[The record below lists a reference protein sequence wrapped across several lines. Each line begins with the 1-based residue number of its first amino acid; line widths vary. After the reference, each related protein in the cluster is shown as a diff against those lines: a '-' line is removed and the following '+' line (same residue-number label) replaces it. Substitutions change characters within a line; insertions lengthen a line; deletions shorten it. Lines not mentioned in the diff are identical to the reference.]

1 MLLAEFENLLKQAMG
16 LDAASIG
23 SRSIARAVQKRLAE
37 CKLEGLR
44 EYWKLVS
51 TSASERQELIEAV
64 VVPET
69 WFFRDR
75 EAFTGLVR
83 IVQEDCPASRAQSP
97 LRLLSLPSST
107 GEEAYSIVMAL
118 LDAGLTGERFR
129 VDGIDISRRALALA
143 ERAVYGKNSF
153 RGNDL
158 DFRGR
163 YFEAT
168 AQGYR
173 LSDHVRRQVRFQAG
187 NLFATD
193 FMPDV
198 ESYDVVFCRNLLIYF
213 DRATQDRAI
222 KILERLL
229 RPQGV
234 LFVAPSETGLLL
246 SHEFVSANLPLA
258 FAFRKPSMNASGKQA
273 EAMAQAR
280 LASLKKRGRM
290 IKPATNP
297 KPIRAFSA
305 SALSTPNSLPVIA
318 AAGEPKM
325 GMDEAARLADQGRF
339 VEAAKCCE
347 TYVLKN
353 GPSAQAFHLMGLVRD
368 ATGNH
373 PEATTYY
380 RKALYLDPDHHEAL
394 IHLALLMEQQGSA
407 AGARALR
414 DRARRV
420 EQKHKA

>member
-1 MLLAEFENLLKQAMG
+1 MVLAEFENLLKQEMG

-23 SRSIARAVQKRLAE
+23 SASIERAVQERLGA
-37 CKLEGLR
+37 CKLKDLR
-44 EYWKLVS
+44 AYWELVS
-51 TSASERQELIEAV
+51 TSESERQELIEAV

-75 EAFTGLVR
+75 EAFMAMAR
-83 IVQEDCPASRAQSP
+83 IVQEDWLASHAQSP

-118 LDAGLTGERFR
+118 FDAGLPPDRFR
-129 VDGIDISRRALALA
+129 VDAIDISRRALALA

-158 DFRGR
+158 HFRGR
-163 YFEAT
+163 YFEAM

-173 LSDHVRRQVRFQAG
+173 LSDHVRRQVRFQLG
-187 NLFATD
+187 NLFAAD
-193 FMPDV
+193 FMPAV
-198 ESYDVVFCRNLLIYF
+198 ESYDIIFCRNLLIYF
-213 DRATQDRAI
+213 DRATQERAI
-222 KILERLL
+222 KIFERLL

-246 SHEFVSANLPLA
+246 SHEFISANLPLA
-258 FAFRKPSMNASGKQA
+258 FAFRKPSVNVSRKQT
-273 EAMAQAR
+273 EAVTQ
-280 LASLKKRGRM
+280 LSRGRTT
-290 IKPATNP
+290 KPATNP
-297 KPIRAFSA
+297 KPIRPFSA
-305 SALSTPNSLPVIA
+305 SALSTPKSLPIIA
-318 AAGEPKM
+318 AEGEPKM
-325 GMDEAARLADQGRF
+325 AIGEASRLADQGRF
-339 VEAAKCCE
+339 VEAAKYCE
-347 TYVLKN
+347 TYLLKN

-373 PEATTYY
+373 PEATAYY

-407 AGARALR
+407 AGAHALR
-414 DRARRV
+414 VRARRV

>member
-23 SRSIARAVQKRLAE
+23 STSIERAVQKRLAQ

-51 TSASERQELIEAV
+51 TSESERQELIEAV
-64 VVPET
+64 VVRET

-83 IVQEDCPASRAQSP
+83 IVQEDWPASRAQSP
-97 LRLLSLPSST
+97 LSLLSLPSSS

-118 LDAGLTGERFR
+118 LDAGLTAERFR
-129 VDGIDISRRALALA
+129 VDGIDISRRALALS
-143 ERAVYGKNSF
+143 ERAIYGENSF

-213 DRATQDRAI
+213 DRATQEELVA
-222 KILERLL
+222 RLTRHL
-229 RPQGV
+229 VPGGY
-234 LFVAPSETGLLL
+234 LFVGHSESLTGLRHGLR
-246 SHEFVSANLPLA
+246 VI
-258 FAFRKPSMNASGKQA
+258 R
-273 EAMAQAR
+273 
-280 LASLKKRGRM
+280 
-290 IKPATNP
+290 PATYQRP
-297 KPIRAFSA
+297 LTS
-305 SALSTPNSLPVIA
+305 
-318 AAGEPKM
+318 
-325 GMDEAARLADQGRF
+325 
-339 VEAAKCCE
+339 
-347 TYVLKN
+347 
-353 GPSAQAFHLMGLVRD
+353 
-368 ATGNH
+368 
-373 PEATTYY
+373 
-380 RKALYLDPDHHEAL
+380 
-394 IHLALLMEQQGSA
+394 
-407 AGARALR
+407 
-414 DRARRV
+414 
-420 EQKHKA
+420 

>member
-23 SRSIARAVQKRLAE
+23 SRSIARAVQKRLGE

-51 TSASERQELIEAV
+51 TSESERQELIEAV

-83 IVQEDCPASRAQSP
+83 IVQQDCPASRAQSP

-118 LDAGLTGERFR
+118 LDAGLTVERFR
-129 VDGIDISRRALALA
+129 VHGIDISRRALALA

-153 RGNDL
+153 RGKDL
-158 DFRGR
+158 DFRER
-163 YFEAT
+163 YFAAT
-168 AQGYR
+168 AKGYR

-187 NLFATD
+187 NLFAAD
-193 FMPDV
+193 FMLDV

-213 DRATQDRAI
+213 DRATQKRAI

-229 RPQGV
+229 RPQGA
-234 LFVAPSETGLLL
+234 LFVAPSEAGLLL
-246 SHEFVSANLPLA
+246 SHEFISANLPLA
-258 FAFRKPSMNASGKQA
+258 FAFRRPSRECERKADGSSGS
-273 EAMAQAR
+273 R
-280 LASLKKRGRM
+280 VASLRRGHM
-290 IKPATNP
+290 IPTATNP
-297 KPIRAFSA
+297 KLIRAFSA
-305 SALSTPNSLPVIA
+305 SPLSTPNSLPVIA
-318 AAGEPKM
+318 AVAEPKM

-339 VEAAKCCE
+339 VEAAKCCA

-353 GPSAQAFHLMGLVRD
+353 GPSAQAFYLMGLVRD

-373 PEATTYY
+373 PEAATYY

-407 AGARALR
+407 TGARALR

-420 EQKHKA
+420 EQKHKTRP

>member
-23 SRSIARAVQKRLAE
+23 STSIERAVRKRLAE

-51 TSASERQELIEAV
+51 TSASERQELIETV

-75 EAFTGLVR
+75 EAFTGLLR
-83 IVQEDCPASRAQSP
+83 IVQEDCSTSRAQSP

-158 DFRGR
+158 DFGGR

-173 LSDHVRRQVRFQAG
+173 LSEDVRQQVRFQAG
-187 NLFATD
+187 NLFAAD
-193 FMPDV
+193 FMPDG

-213 DRATQDRAI
+213 DRTTQDRAI

-246 SHEFVSANLPLA
+246 SHDFISANLPLA
-258 FAFRKPSMNASGKQA
+258 FAFRKSSVNASRSQTQA
-273 EAMAQAR
+273 ATQANP
-280 LASLKKRGRM
+280 ASLSRGRTTQ
-290 IKPATNP
+290 PATTP
-297 KPIRAFSA
+297 ELVPAFSA
-305 SALSTPNSLPVIA
+305 RTRSTSKSLPLIA
-318 AAGEPKM
+318 AAGEPKLA
-325 GMDEAARLADQGRF
+325 MDEAARLADQGCF

-407 AGARALR
+407 AGAQALR

>member
-51 TSASERQELIEAV
+51 TSESERQELIEAV

-118 LDAGLTGERFR
+118 LDAGLTVERFR

-158 DFRGR
+158 DFRER

-168 AQGYR
+168 AKGYR

-187 NLFATD
+187 NLFAAD
-193 FMPDV
+193 FMLDV

-213 DRATQDRAI
+213 DRATQKRAI

-246 SHEFVSANLPLA
+246 SHEFISANLPLA
-258 FAFRKPSMNASGKQA
+258 FAFRRPSVNASGKQT

-280 LASLKKRGRM
+280 VASLRRGRM
-290 IKPATNP
+290 TQPATNP

-305 SALSTPNSLPVIA
+305 SALSTAISLPVIA

-325 GMDEAARLADQGRF
+325 AMDEAARLADQGRF